1 MLATAAGIVVNVVC
15 QWASMRPG
23 IRVFPAPS
31 IWRPPGSPGP
41 AGRTEAIVP
50 SVTVTSNGPSTRPA
64 MLSNTL
70 TFVMRS
76 GSCSTIRAFP

>member
-1 MLATAAGIVVNVVC
+1 MGIDEARDQGLPGAVDLAAAGV
-15 QWASMRPG
+15 A
-23 IRVFPAPS
+23 A
-31 IWRPPGSPGP
+31 P